1 MSEITENRPVID
13 EEQLHH
19 DMGLG
24 AIWTGS
30 RLIIGSTTMLFAGI
44 AFAFFYLKSL
54 DTHGLF
60 DPHGQTASTLVGSVI
75 LGLVVVS
82 AFISNY
88 STWRLKKGYSF
99 DWQVGSVISLL
110 LGLLA
115 VGLQIWELTRLNF
128 LPGASGYAGVYIA
141 FVPIYSGVMFLS
153 MYWLE
158 TLVARSIRA
167 RKALAQDGGAG
178 LSKLPM
184 AENFRASVDAFNYF
198 WNFMVLISVIF
209 FIIFYVL

>member
-1 MSEITENRPVID
+1 MSEITENRTVID

-30 RLIIGSTTMLFAGI
+30 RLIIGSTSFLFAGI

-60 DPHGQTASTLVGSVI
+60 DPQGVTASTLVGSLILSAVI
-75 LGLVVVS
+75 LS

-88 STWRLKKGYSF
+88 SVLRLRKGFSF
-99 DWQVGSVISLL
+99 DWQVGSIGSVL

-115 VGLQIWELTRLNF
+115 VGLQLWELTRLDF
-128 LPGASGYAGVYIA
+128 LSGSSGYAGVYIA
-141 FVPIYSGVMFLS
+141 FAPIYSAVLFLS

-167 RKALAQDGGAG
+167 RRVLAQDGGAG

-184 AENFRASVDAFNYF
+184 AENFRATVDAFNYF
-198 WNFMVLISVIF
+198 WNFMVLISIIF

>member
-30 RLIIGSTTMLFAGI
+30 RLMIGATSFLFAGI

-54 DTHGLF
+54 DSNGLF
-60 DPHGQTASTLVGSVI
+60 DPHGVTASTLVGSVI
-75 LGLVVVS
+75 LGCVVIS
-82 AFISNY
+82 AFIANY
-88 STWRLKKGYSF
+88 STRRLKKGYSF
-99 DWQVGSVISLL
+99 DWQIGSVVALL

-115 VGLQIWELTRLNF
+115 IGLQIWELSRLDF

-141 FVPIYSGVMFLS
+141 FVPVYSGVMFLS

-158 TLVARSIRA
+158 TLLARSIRA
-167 RKALAQDGGAG
+167 RRTLAQDGGAG

>member
-1 MSEITENRPVID
+1 MSEITENSAIID

-30 RLIIGSTTMLFAGI
+30 RLLIGSTSFLFAGI

-54 DTHGLF
+54 DSHGLF
-60 DPHGQTASTLVGSVI
+60 DPGGKTASTLVGSLI
-75 LGLVVVS
+75 LGAVVIS
-82 AFISNY
+82 AILSNY
-88 STWRLKKGYSF
+88 STFRLRKGYSF
-99 DWQVGSVISLL
+99 DWQVGSVGAVI
-110 LGLLA
+110 LGLVA

-141 FVPIYSGVMFLS
+141 FVPVYSVVVFLS

-158 TLVARSIRA
+158 TLVARSVRA
-167 RKALAQDGGAG
+167 RKALELDGGAG

-184 AENFRASVDAFNYF
+184 AENFRATVDAFNYF
-198 WNFMVLISVIF
+198 WNFMVLVS
-209 FIIFYVL
+209 IIFYIIFYIL

>member
-1 MSEITENRPVID
+1 MSEIAENRAVID

-30 RLIIGSTTMLFAGI
+30 RLLIGSTTFLFAGI
-44 AFAFFYLKSL
+44 AFAYFYLQSL

-60 DPHGQTASTLVGSVI
+60 DPHGQSASTLVGSLILGAVI
-75 LGLVVVS
+75 LS
-82 AFISNY
+82 AVISNY
-88 STWRLKKGYSF
+88 SVARLRRGYSF
-99 DWQVGSVISLL
+99 DWQVGSVGSIL

-115 VGLQIWELTRLNF
+115 VGLQIWELTRLDF

-141 FVPIYSGVMFLS
+141 FVPVYSAVLFLS

-158 TLVARSIRA
+158 TLVARSVRS
-167 RKALAQDGGAG
+167 RRVLAQDGGAG

-184 AENFRASVDAFNYF
+184 AENFRANVDAFNYF
-198 WNFMVLISVIF
+198 WNYMVLISVIF
-209 FIIFYVL
+209 FVIFYVL

>member
-1 MSEITENRPVID
+1 MSEITENRAVID

-30 RLIIGSTTMLFAGI
+30 RLIIGSTAFLFAGI

-60 DPHGQTASTLVGSVI
+60 DPHGQTASTLVGSLILGAVI
-75 LGLVVVS
+75 LS
-82 AFISNY
+82 ALISNY
-88 STWRLKKGYSF
+88 SILRLRKGFSF
-99 DWQVGSVISLL
+99 DWQVGSVGSLI

-141 FVPIYSGVMFLS
+141 FVPVYSGVMFLS

-158 TLVARSIRA
+158 TLIARSIRA
-167 RKALAQDGGAG
+167 RKVLAQDGGAG

-184 AENFRASVDAFNYF
+184 AENFRATVDAFNYF
-198 WNFMVLISVIF
+198 WNFMVLISIIF